1 METYI
6 VQKETRK
13 NNRVTFNKT
22 RKNHEI
28 RKERE
33 RLSRERFRE
42 RMNMPIGTSSVG
54 FPLTDEMKLEID
66 TIKKT
71 FNLDY

>member
-54 FPLTDEMKLEID
+54 FKGTKELDDQVAYLKNF
-66 TIKKT
+66 
-71 FNLDY
+71 FNL